1 MPTRRSGNRGTC
13 WRRPARRSSRSPI
26 SCRCSI
32 SAVAFSTGGAPTRT
46 RTAPPG
52 SNGRLL
58 RRRRRTISSAPPW
71 SPRRR
76 TNTSPRT
83 TVLRPRTGRN
93 MPSRTLQPEIQY
105 ATLEQ
110 QSETAQL
117 GIWLFL
123 MTETLFFGALLL
135 GYTVLRHA
143 YPEGFAEAGKET
155 KIVIGT
161 VNTAVLL
168 TSSAI
173 MAWAVH
179 AAEIGHRR
187 LLTRLLA
194 TTAGLGIVF
203 LALKGLEYSQEYKE

>member
-1 MPTRRSGNRGTC
+1 MPTNR
-13 WRRPARRSSRSPI
+13 
-26 SCRCSI
+26 
-32 SAVAFSTGGAPTRT
+32 
-46 RTAPPG
+46 RTAA
-52 SNGRLL
+52 L
-58 RRRRRTISSAPPW
+58 RS
-71 SPRRR
+71 
-76 TNTSPRT
+76 
-83 TVLRPRTGRN
+83 RTGPI
-93 MPSRTLQPEIQY
+93 MHSRTLKPEVQY

-110 QSETAQL
+110 QGETAQL
-117 GIWLFL
+117 GLWVFL
-123 MTETLFFGALLL
+123 TTETLFFGALLL

-179 AAEIGHRR
+179 AAETGHRR

-194 TTAGLGIVF
+194 TTAGLGIMF
-203 LALKGLEYSQEYKE
+203 LALKGLEYSQEYKEKLVPGINFDLAKHCPIAELFYFFYFT